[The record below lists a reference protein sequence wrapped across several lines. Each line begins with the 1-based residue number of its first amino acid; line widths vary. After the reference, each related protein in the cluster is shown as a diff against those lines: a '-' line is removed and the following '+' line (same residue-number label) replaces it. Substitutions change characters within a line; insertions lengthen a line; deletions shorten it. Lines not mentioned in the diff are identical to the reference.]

1 MRVHTKVTLSPRRT
15 RLKEGTKLRS
25 RTSIMT
31 FVQSGIGLEGDNV
44 EFTMLVAAVVVSAL
58 ADVPVVVTA
67 DEDDKDVAS
76 VTGASANVMRRRGLT
91 KCS

>member
-1 MRVHTKVTLSPRRT
+1 
-15 RLKEGTKLRS
+15 
-25 RTSIMT
+25 MT

-58 ADVPVVVTA
+58 DDVPVVVTA